1 MRYFLEILEKVV
13 AKEECKSSRS
23 PEKKKSY
30 EVYCYN

>member
-23 PEKKKSY
+23 PEKKKKL
-30 EVYCYN
+30 